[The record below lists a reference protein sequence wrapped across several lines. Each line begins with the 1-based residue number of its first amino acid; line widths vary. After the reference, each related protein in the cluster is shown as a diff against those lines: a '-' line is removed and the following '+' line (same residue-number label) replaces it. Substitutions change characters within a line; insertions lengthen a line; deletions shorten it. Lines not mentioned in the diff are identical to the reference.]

1 VRIQAKLLDQRMLTP
16 AIGSAQPAFRVF
28 FAGTLT
34 GEDSN
39 GRHEPGR
46 VSRRGFG
53 NPQHVSTAY
62 PARALADS
70 QREEETTTGRK
81 AVQPQ
86 RLGMGCSRVH
96 EDGVAGTRVA
106 RPPVSLQ
113 NLYVGVRGEVGTR
126 SVREVGIDLHRRNM
140 AGRSDDLR
148 NDCRVVSN
156 ATANV

>member
-1 VRIQAKLLDQRMLTP
+1 MLTP
-16 AIGSAQPAFRVF
+16 AISSVQPRLRVPLARTL
-28 FAGTLT
+28 AGK
-34 GEDSN
+34 DSN
-39 GRHEPGR
+39 GRKEPSR
-46 VSRRGFG
+46 VSLFHPG
-53 NPQHVSTAY
+53 NAQHVSTAY